1 MNKFDK
7 RLAFIKTVCVT
18 KKLTGNVKLA
28 NERYISMTA
37 PTFAGSGLLS
47 KIIPRWWPDEILL
60 ISLFEVR
67 LFTRGP
73 KYLSLV
79 VYDTI

>member
-28 NERYISMTA
+28 NEWYIQHATKMELTKAVESFEA
-37 PTFAGSGLLS
+37 WL
-47 KIIPRWWPDEILL
+47 DETSEMICA
-60 ISLFEVR
+60 
-67 LFTRGP
+67 
-73 KYLSLV
+73 
-79 VYDTI
+79 TIAN